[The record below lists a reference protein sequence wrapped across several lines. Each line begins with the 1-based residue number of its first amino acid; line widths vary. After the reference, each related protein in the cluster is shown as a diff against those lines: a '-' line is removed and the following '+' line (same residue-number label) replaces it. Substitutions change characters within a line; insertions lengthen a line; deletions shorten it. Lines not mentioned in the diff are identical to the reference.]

1 MKTIGTLDMF
11 VLTAVLLSTTDQQTA
26 TVMDKSCG
34 AVAVHAIHTKLEN
47 SQDHAIMFKFQ
58 RVLSHAAAMVSFA
71 ANLQSFNMEMTSGEI
86 AIVDQ

>member
-1 MKTIGTLDMF
+1 MKIIGILDTS
-11 VLTAVLLSTTDQQTA
+11 VQTAVLLFTTDQLTA
-26 TVMDKSCG
+26 IALDQFC
-34 AVAVHAIHTKLEN
+34 AADAVHAIRMKLEN